1 MKKLLFF
8 VADSRGLHARPAC
21 LLVSTSKKFVSAV
34 TLRCKTGTANAKE
47 LFELL
52 DLQVSP
58 STELWLEINGTDEEE
73 AFKALKTL
81 ILNNL
86 SDTFE

>member
-1 MKKLLFF
+1 M
-8 VADSRGLHARPAC
+8 
-21 LLVSTSKKFVSAV
+21 